1 MGELFPIVAGIL
13 VGIIASRIARGR
25 MRALVG
31 VALTV
36 LFGVTATLLSGEARE
51 SWAFVF
57 VDLGLVALAAV
68 IAWGAATLAS
78 NRLAEPR

>member
-13 VGIIASRIARGR
+13 VGSIASRIARGR
-25 MRALVG
+25 TRALVG

-57 VDLGLVALAAV
+57 VDLGLVALAAA
-68 IAWGAATLAS
+68 IAWGAATLVS
-78 NRLAEPR
+78 TRLAEPR

>member
-25 MRALVG
+25 LRALVA

-57 VDLGLVALAAV
+57 VDVGLVALVAT
-68 IAWGAATLAS
+68 IAWAATTLVS
-78 NRLAEPR
+78 NRLAQPR

>member
-1 MGELFPIVAGIL
+1 MGDLFPIVAGIL
-13 VGIIASRIARGR
+13 VGIIASRIARGHT
-25 MRALVG
+25 RALVG

-57 VDLGLVALAAV
+57 VDLGLVALAAA
-68 IAWGAATLAS
+68 IAWGTATLAS
-78 NRLAEPR
+78 NRLADPR